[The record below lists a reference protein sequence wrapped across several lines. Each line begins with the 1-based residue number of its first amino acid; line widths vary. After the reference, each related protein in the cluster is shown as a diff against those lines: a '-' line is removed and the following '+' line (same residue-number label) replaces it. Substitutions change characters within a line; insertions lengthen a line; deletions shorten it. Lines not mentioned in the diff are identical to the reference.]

1 MNVNLAGLAGVKML
15 LDYIAITN
23 KKRRTSKDI
32 LLSNYDLKTS

>member
-1 MNVNLAGLAGVKML
+1 ML

-32 LLSNYDLKTS
+32 LLSIDDPEN